1 MISPEESRFS
11 TIVLIANSDWDSFWF
26 QRQEL
31 AARFAKAGYDVVYVN
46 RSFQR
51 FPQPHH
57 ILRRLLPDQGKGSL
71 KNEQPDNLR
80 VVTPYWLPP
89 MRGLNTINKAFLR
102 VTRHQIEPVEDALVI
117 TYLPT
122 YAAADFIDMI
132 DPLRTVYV
140 NVHNYDGA
148 NVLDDLLRAEREV
161 VRDVDILMA
170 DSQFNQERLEKISG
184 GRHVYPALP
193 GVDYDRFQ
201 TAYRGDEAERRKV
214 IMFYGGIGPHVD
226 FDIYEALAETYDVRF
241 VGVVNPEAED
251 EVPDNIEIL
260 PPVKNH
266 ELPDVLEQADVLTI
280 FYRETEFVRGK
291 IPAKF
296 FECLATQKP
305 TLVSGLREA
314 DAYPESVYEI
324 DGSASRAAEIIES
337 LPETETDERIQ
348 KRQSVA
354 KSADWET
361 RFDHFSRIVLGE
373 QQS

>member
-1 MISPEESRFS
+1 MIPPEESRFS
-11 TIVLIANSDWDSFWF
+11 TVVLIANSDWDSFWF
-26 QRQEL
+26 QRQEF
-31 AARFAKAGYDVVYVN
+31 ATRFAEAGYDVVYVN

-51 FPQPHH
+51 FPKVHH
-57 ILRRLLPDQGKGSL
+57 ILRRLLPNKGKGSL
-71 KNEQPDNLR
+71 KNERPNNLR

-89 MRGLNTINKAFLR
+89 IQGLNTINKAFLS
-102 VTRHQIEPVEDALVI
+102 VTRRQIEPVEDALVI

-122 YAAADFIDMI
+122 YAAADFIEMI

-148 NVLDDLLRAEREV
+148 DVLEDLLRAEREIA
-161 VRDVDILMA
+161 RDVDVLMA
-170 DSQFNQERLEKISG
+170 DSQFNRQRLEEISG

-193 GVDYDRFQ
+193 GVDYDQFQ
-201 TAYRGDEAERRKV
+201 AAYRGDEVERREV

-226 FDIYEALAETYDVRF
+226 FEVYEALAETYDVRF
-241 VGVVNPEAED
+241 VGVVNPEIEG
-251 EVPDNIEIL
+251 EVPDSIEIL

-266 ELPDVLEQADVLTI
+266 ELPAVLEQADVLTI

-324 DGSASRAAEIIES
+324 GGSAERAAEIIES
-337 LPETETDERIQ
+337 LPDTETEDRLHQRRSIAQ
-348 KRQSVA
+348 
-354 KSADWET
+354 SADWED
-361 RFDHFSRIVLGE
+361 RFDHFSSIVMGD
-373 QQS
+373 QRS